1 MKGLTGNRFRFWV
14 SHAAALLV
22 PLLFFCG
29 TGLADTRQQR
39 IRPVKTV
46 VVKERHTMET
56 REFPGIA
63 RSAKEVKLSFRVAG
77 PMISFDTTIGRSV
90 EKGEVLARI
99 DPRDFQ
105 NRIDGLK
112 AGINEAKAKLSAMKK
127 GARPADIKMLE
138 SELNAANAAYEEA
151 KQNFERISMLY
162 EKEVVPESYYERA
175 RSGYD
180 TASAKRR
187 AAAQNLAKAR
197 KGARTEDI
205 RAMESKIDG
214 LESQL
219 KAARDAYGDTFLR
232 APFKGVVNRK
242 FAEVHEMVA
251 AGQPVLTLL
260 DFSAMEVRTTITERM
275 LMSMDEVRHI
285 ECTFTAIEGK
295 TFQVKIKEIGK
306 KTDTANQSYPVTLV
320 VQASEQNR
328 IYPGMAAN
336 VRFSLP
342 SGKDDRGFS
351 VPADSIFAD
360 KDGTSCV
367 WVVNEG
373 SMTVEKRK
381 LEGVKLSGKT
391 AVLKNGVSKGDRVVC
406 AGAPF
411 LEEGRKVKLL
421 NSESSRR

>member
-1 MKGLTGNRFRFWV
+1 MKGLTGNRIGFWV
-14 SHAAALLV
+14 SQAAALLI
-22 PLLFFCG
+22 PFLFFCG
-29 TGLADTRQQR
+29 TGLAEPQQQR

-46 VVKERHTMET
+46 VVKERHTMDL

-77 PMISFDTTIGRSV
+77 PVISFDTTVGRSV

-105 NRIDGLK
+105 NQIDRLK
-112 AGINEAKAKLSAMKK
+112 AGVREAQAKLSAMKK
-127 GARPADIKMLE
+127 GARPADVKMLE
-138 SELNAANAAYEEA
+138 SELDAARAAYKEA
-151 KQNFERISMLY
+151 KQNYERISMLY
-162 EKEVVPESYYERA
+162 EKEVVPESYYEKA
-175 RSGYD
+175 RSAFD
-180 TASAKRR
+180 TASAKQE

-197 KGARTEDI
+197 KGSRAEDV

-242 FAEVHEMVA
+242 FAEVHETVA
-251 AGQPVLTLL
+251 AGHPVLTLL
-260 DFSAMEVRTTITERM
+260 DFSAREVRTTIPEKMVR
-275 LMSMDEVRHI
+275 SMDDVNHI
-285 ECTFTAIEGK
+285 ECTFNAIEGK
-295 TFQVKIKEIGK
+295 TFQADIKEIGK

-320 VQASEQNR
+320 VHATRKSR
-328 IYPGMAAN
+328 IYPGMAAT
-336 VRFSLP
+336 VSFSLP
-342 SGKDDRGFS
+342 SDGEDRGIA

-367 WVVNEG
+367 WVVNED
-373 SMTVEKRK
+373 SMTVEKRRI
-381 LEGVKLSGKT
+381 EGVTLSGKT
-391 AVLKNGVSKGDRVVC
+391 AVLKNGVFKGDRVVC

-421 NSESSRR
+421 NNESSRR